1 MIAAMGTDPTAEGPA
16 IRQRGRAMVELRR
29 REQSSRELRW
39 RERQEFGGRIQ
50 WEAVFFGL
58 LSAIGLMA
66 SLVAM
71 VVGGLVATDVMSFHD
86 TAASLVDHVMTAGG
100 VIPAAILAL
109 GYLTG
114 GYVAARMARFDG
126 WRQGLGIW
134 LLSVGIGVA
143 VAITAWIAGGDLN
156 PVKSITL
163 PSNPIDEGP
172 LSHSGWI
179 ILAAA
184 LLVALAFALIGGILG
199 ERFHRAVDQAGV
211 DMPMMDEPEP
221 VADDYV
227 GEDLDA
233 DTQVE
238 REVDTD
244 ADPEDQSPYGP
255 RRVRQ
260 DAPASAASSSEDST
274 SSPAANP

>member
-1 MIAAMGTDPTAEGPA
+1 MIAAMGTSPTAEGPA
-16 IRQRGRAMVELRR
+16 IRQRGGAMLELRR
-29 REQSSRELRW
+29 REQSSRELRR

-66 SLVAM
+66 SLIAM
-71 VVGGLVATDVMSFHD
+71 VVGALVATDVMSFHD
-86 TAASLVDHVMTAGG
+86 TAGTLVDHVMTAGG
-100 VIPAAILAL
+100 AILVAILAL

-134 LLSVGIGVA
+134 VLSVCMGLAVA
-143 VAITAWIAGGDLN
+143 VTAWIAGGDLN
-156 PVKSITL
+156 PIKSITL

-179 ILAAA
+179 ILA
-184 LLVALAFALIGGILG
+184 VALVVALVFALIGGVLG
-199 ERFHRAVDQAGV
+199 ERFHRAVDRAGV
-211 DMPMMDEPEP
+211 DVPMDEVAEPE
-221 VADDYV
+221 ADDYA

-233 DTQVE
+233 DTQVD
-238 REVDTD
+238 READTA
-244 ADPEDQSPYGP
+244 ADPEDQAPYGP

-260 DAPASAASSSEDST
+260 EAPASAANTSEDST

>member
-1 MIAAMGTDPTAEGPA
+1 MIAAMGTNPTAEGPA
-16 IRQRGRAMVELRR
+16 IRQRGRAMIELRR
-29 REQSSRELRW
+29 REQNSRELHR

-71 VVGGLVATDVMSFHD
+71 VVGGLVAAGVMSFHD

-100 VIPAAILAL
+100 VIPVAILAL

-134 LLSVGIGVA
+134 LLSVCMGLAVA
-143 VAITAWIAGGDLN
+143 VTAWIAGGDID
-156 PVKSITL
+156 PIKSITV

-179 ILAAA
+179 ILAVA
-184 LLVALAFALIGGILG
+184 LLVALAFALIGGVLG
-199 ERFHRAVDQAGV
+199 ERFHRAVDRAGIDV
-211 DMPMMDEPEP
+211 PMDEPEP
-221 VADDYV
+221 EADDDV
-227 GEDLDA
+227 RDDLDP
-233 DTQVE
+233 DTQVD
-238 REVDTD
+238 READTA
-244 ADPEDQSPYGP
+244 ADPEDQPSYGP